1 MKFFSSKCKI
11 LTLFLVFSVFF
22 TTLSFSQDNL
32 PNQKSDFWKHVR
44 FGGGFGLSTG
54 SNFFSATLA
63 PNAIYQ
69 FNNQLGLGIGLNATY
84 NRQKNAYK
92 STIFGGSV
100 IGIYNPINEIQLS
113 SEFEALNVNRKFE
126 GNLSNLEDDNYLYPA
141 LFLGAGYRT
150 NNVTFGIRYDV
161 LYDEDKSIYANAWM
175 PFVRVLF

>member
-84 NRQKNAYK
+84 NRQKNAY
-92 STIFGGSV
+92 
-100 IGIYNPINEIQLS
+100 
-113 SEFEALNVNRKFE
+113 
-126 GNLSNLEDDNYLYPA
+126 
-141 LFLGAGYRT
+141 
-150 NNVTFGIRYDV
+150 
-161 LYDEDKSIYANAWM
+161 
-175 PFVRVLF
+175 

>member
-69 FNNQLGLGIGLNATY
+69 FNSQLGLGIGLNATY

-126 GNLSNLEDDNYLYPA
+126 GNLSNLDDDNYLYPA

>member
-32 PNQKSDFWKHVR
+32 SNQKSDFWKHVR

-92 STIFGGSV
+92 STIFGGSI

-126 GNLSNLEDDNYLYPA
+126 GDLSNLEDDNYLYPA
-141 LFLGAGYRT
+141 VFLGAGYRT